1 MNTGFLKFDCDIEMQ
16 AGIFNTSNSNLW
28 TKLQRVFAQE
38 IRDEYAKMRQA
49 KFTEENL
56 MKYLYGEQISQ
67 IPQRNYNL
75 DMQNKYL
82 NFGNQFLHA
91 CHGNGYSHMK
101 RWVRERLFFLDT
113 LLDYTVSSADYITIR
128 ANKQGSVY
136 LDIQTYVPM
145 YARIKWRDEANN
157 TGTQIKKIN
166 RGETVRFNYVMPTAT
181 DQEVLVYGG
190 RYLKDVGDLTN
201 LQPTTLLISKAP
213 KLTRLICTNNPNLIN
228 TDLSNCTML
237 QEIDLHGCTML
248 GGGIGSTPTLN
259 VQKCTNLRRINIY
272 DTQLTAI
279 YTNTSGGNIQEINY
293 PFTVQTVQIH
303 NQPNL
308 KSIGIPVH
316 FINNG
321 NPSNRF
327 ATSLVS
333 VDIAN
338 CTNLTSMVKNY
349 YEVNGEP
356 VPVPTFLGVSSAQS
370 FKISNSLTHL
380 EQIDLSYCA
389 NLRSLSISDFYN
401 LTEINFD
408 DICAWDA
415 KYSNLSEISI
425 NNCPYVETITFNQNT
440 IDGTNSLGVAFA
452 YGMTLDLSNLL
463 NLKHIRSNVGV
474 KGLQKLIVPPTVRS
488 LVFDYPEDTRYS
500 QQLSD
505 IHSIWSVDAMY
516 AHQDDGYTGID
527 LRGMDTITDFSMGSL
542 ASIDKADNLNIK
554 ITNTF
559 PYFNYFRNTDF
570 FKPTGTVDISDYTGS
585 LAYLF
590 KGIDMEKLDI
600 VCNKQLT
607 QTDARYMFAYASCNN
622 DETITSLFSKMQ
634 NITDLSYMFYNA
646 YITKAPLLPLSTTDC
661 RYMFY
666 NCPTMT
672 ETPANWLQDYP
683 LTPQSDYCY
692 TGCVNIR
699 MIDGQPDTLDSI
711 PSAWGGFGR
720 SNKSYSGY
728 EIHAENT
735 LEREIDT
742 AIASGLTLMNVAP
755 EYGTTPVMTNDQSS
769 FAINEGIDSNILISE
784 GEYETA
790 VLKGYSLTNLAK
802 EKGETQEFERLTEQ
816 FEMTDGLDLGVEVVD
831 GEFVEAKFHG
841 NTLHNIVVED
851 GKTSP
856 IANVKQTFDIDNNIE
871 EGVMV
876 ADGEYVSMT
885 IKGNT
890 LTNVVPAQGTT
901 TEMTLNKSMNELP
914 DLSPIITNNDEIAEG
929 SVYGQ
934 TFKNLVGKYGQT
946 DIVEIMGAVNVKDV
960 VNEGIF
966 TSDGKMEKAVVKGTS
981 LVNLIN
987 GDFPYSSNFPIDYK
1001 GAFKTS
1007 TKYTILL
1014 DVTGAESDNVIGF
1027 VTNGGGGG
1035 WDSGNIWYNNGK
1047 NVYTITT
1054 SGNDT
1059 GVVFRIRGNR
1069 GTVVNSLVI
1078 LEGDYYEQGMNGEIK
1093 PFAGIGSVVSP
1104 KIVTQNQNLYWT
1116 ENKTIETRDSSITY
1130 TDGTVTF
1137 GENNFSGYTCVDLN
1151 GEHKIEGYD
1160 MDEMQNWYINNDKRL
1175 GLGAGEYVLAC
1186 SRKWIADEQGNG
1198 DKVSVFVVYD
1208 DLRKGIGL
1216 YSTKGQSM
1224 DDQYFI
1230 NFTVTDDIRGLFV
1243 MVWYGGSRKEAT
1255 LGNITLM
1262 KKQDFESINKTPIPS
1277 YRTIITT
1284 PSDLVLHSGVSANG
1298 TVIND
1303 TLDLNT
1309 GTVTKYYDMWDFATW
1324 IKANRGQSGWAVNDS
1339 KTHLTRQWNMEN
1351 THPSGTVYGGQGGW
1365 SAIIGD
1371 KFNVVYGNGM
1381 NGDTFAKADFSIGW
1395 FNKYAYTAIKA
1406 SIFSSEAVDMETGT
1420 ILDRSLCDKQ
1430 FIQYFEENPAIIG
1443 LPLQN
1448 PIIEQVDLSE
1458 QPKPCSYK
1466 DGYIT
1471 TLSNQIAPTL
1481 SCTIPTTNHFTT
1493 SQINPN
1499 TRYTLTFD
1507 GTATSANVGGT
1518 TVENPTSPMIVTSG
1532 SEQNVEVYGEGIENI
1547 TVLHGDVT
1555 DREYGYVNDIQS
1567 VSFNQITTENIKDEC
1582 RGRTFKPINTDF
1594 TGTISEDNTIFVKG
1608 AAWAYKGDVN
1618 LGFFYQPRALV
1629 LIECDVEMLEEN
1641 HMCSFTISGNANKSN
1656 GFVPLNS
1663 DTAFLAIS
1671 NNSGIPNNLHYVCKT
1686 GHVCCVGYYNGST
1699 SSNFSFSVHTGYGAC
1714 VSAWTGDVTG
1724 YVACGNSGVTISNL
1738 RIVVLEE
1745 NVNNVNN
1752 LRSGD
1757 GQTITWTGDMN
1768 MKYERAISTLEHP
1781 ITLCSTPN
1789 GVCDTY
1795 DLVNQTFTKRIGH
1808 FRFDETFA
1816 SSWRIH
1822 VREDGSTWFRRELAT
1837 GKPHYQNLI
1846 DDYGFP
1852 KDLTKSNGI
1861 ATIQI
1866 GSFLGDVHSGKTL
1879 TSPILIGESYFGNYY
1894 IGVAV
1899 PQTLSTDEEVNAW
1912 LKENP
1917 IDICYETSL
1926 VETEQ
1931 VSISN
1936 VPHLYPNGYV
1946 HIGVDNIVP
1955 KLTMKGKSCN
1965 TFICDG
1971 LERDTVYTLRYD
1983 GEVTSGNIGGRQSTF
1998 ASNSL
2003 VTTGTTNIIQ
2013 LDGEPS
2019 NVMMF
2024 KGDVRDQTINYFTGS
2039 KEIKNYTLVT
2049 NGGCRFGKGGR
2060 R

>member
-91 CHGNGYSHMK
+91 LHGNGYSHMK

-145 YARIKWRDEANN
+145 YARVKWRDEANN

-415 KYSNLSEISI
+415 RYSNLSEISI

-440 IDGTNSLGVAFA
+440 IDETNSLGVAFA

-505 IHSIWSVDAMY
+505 IHSIWSIDAMY

-600 VCNKQLT
+600 VCDKQLT
-607 QTDARYMFAYASCNN
+607 QTDAKYMFAYASCNN
-622 DETITSLFSKMQ
+622 DETITSLFNKMQ
-634 NITDLSYMFYNA
+634 NITNLSYMFYNA
-646 YITKAPLLPLSTTDC
+646 YITKAPSLPLSTTDC

-666 NCPTMT
+666 NCSTMT

-802 EKGETQEFERLTEQ
+802 DKGETQEFERLTEQ

-856 IANVKQTFDIDNNIE
+856 ITNVKQTFDIDNNIE
-871 EGVMV
+871 EGVTV

-890 LTNVVPAQGTT
+890 LTNIVPQC
-901 TEMTLNKSMNELP
+901 
-914 DLSPIITNNDEIAEG
+914 
-929 SVYGQ
+929 
-934 TFKNLVGKYGQT
+934 GQT
-946 DIVEIMGAVNVKDV
+946 DVVEITGTVNVKDLV
-960 VNEGIF
+960 SSDIVTCDGEMETTIVKGRMTVNYATIEYWGGHNVQVNQENGIF
-966 TSDGKMEKAVVKGTS
+966 SAYGSWGSFGFLVPTIVGKKYFVSVKS
-981 LVNLIN
+981 LDTDAHN
-987 GDFPYSSNFPIDYK
+987 
-1001 GAFKTS
+1001 
-1007 TKYTILL
+1007 KYIIAKEN
-1014 DVTGAESDNVIGF
+1014 DVSGAEIAKFSAITDKYMIFTATTTTTF
-1027 VTNGGGGG
+1027 V
-1035 WDSGNIWYNNGK
+1035 
-1047 NVYTITT
+1047 
-1054 SGNDT
+1054 
-1059 GVVFRIRGNR
+1059 GNR
-1069 GTVVNSLVI
+1069 TTISDYNHIIDTPFISEYQ
-1078 LEGDYYEQGMNGEIK
+1078 EGMETWEFNYFE
-1093 PFAGIGSVVSP
+1093 GIGSVVSP
-1104 KIVTQNQNLYWT
+1104 KIVTQNKNLFHDGILKSA
-1116 ENKTIETRDSSITY
+1116 NKTIINGNECYIVAPGSTLLNSSFVIENFNFLSNTQYVFSFEYENPNGLTWANFRFTY
-1130 TDGTVTF
+1130 TDGSETTVGGIF
-1137 GENNFSGYTCVDLN
+1137 GNEKFVTISTANKTIKNAFISCG
-1151 GEHKIEGYD
+1151 
-1160 MDEMQNWYINNDKRL
+1160 
-1175 GLGAGEYVLAC
+1175 
-1186 SRKWIADEQGNG
+1186 GNG
-1198 DKVSVFVVYD
+1198 DSCFYVKNVQIEVGTEVTSYEPY
-1208 DLRKGIGL
+1208 K
-1216 YSTKGQSM
+1216 ST
-1224 DDQYFI
+1224 
-1230 NFTVTDDIRGLFV
+1230 T
-1243 MVWYGGSRKEAT
+1243 
-1255 LGNITLM
+1255 
-1262 KKQDFESINKTPIPS
+1262 
-1277 YRTIITT
+1277 ITT
-1284 PSDLVLHSGVSANG
+1284 PSDLVLRQVSSTAY
-1298 TVIND
+1298 D
-1303 TLDLNT
+1303 ELDLNT
-1309 GTVTKYYDMWDFATW
+1309 GTYTQRVGEFKPTANQINGHSYNESGGYYTCRVYWHNIPNIYTRGNKTVGLFNVLKEKWDYTAGGYWYSHGIDGAYYLSIPNATTLEE
-1324 IKANRGQSGWAVNDS
+1324 A
-1339 KTHLTRQWNMEN
+1339 RQWCIDN
-1351 THPSGTVYGGQGGW
+1351 
-1365 SAIIGD
+1365 D
-1371 KFNVVYGNGM
+1371 L
-1381 NGDTFAKADFSIGW
+1381 
-1395 FNKYAYTAIKA
+1395 
-1406 SIFSSEAVDMETGT
+1406 T
-1420 ILDRSLCDKQ
+1420 ILYELKEPVIKQ
-1430 FIQYFEENPAIIG
+1430 LE
-1443 LPLQN
+1443 LP
-1448 PIIEQVDLSE
+1448 
-1458 QPKPCSYK
+1458 QPYSYK

-1471 TLSNQIAPTL
+1471 TSSEQLSPIL
-1481 SCTIPTTNHFTT
+1481 SCTIPTSNYFPTPQME
-1493 SQINPN
+1493 SN
-1499 TRYTLTFD
+1499 TQYTLYFD
-1507 GTATSANVGGT
+1507 NEVSSVNVGGNEVT
-1518 TVENPTSPMIVTSG
+1518 SPTSPMIVTSG
-1532 SEQNVEVYGEGIENI
+1532 SQKKVK
-1547 TVLHGDVT
+1547 
-1555 DREYGYVNDIQS
+1555 
-1567 VSFNQITTENIKDEC
+1567 FN
-1582 RGRTFKPINTDF
+1582 
-1594 TGTISEDNTIFVKG
+1594 
-1608 AAWAYKGDVN
+1608 
-1618 LGFFYQPRALV
+1618 
-1629 LIECDVEMLEEN
+1629 
-1641 HMCSFTISGNANKSN
+1641 
-1656 GFVPLNS
+1656 
-1663 DTAFLAIS
+1663 
-1671 NNSGIPNNLHYVCKT
+1671 
-1686 GHVCCVGYYNGST
+1686 
-1699 SSNFSFSVHTGYGAC
+1699 
-1714 VSAWTGDVTG
+1714 
-1724 YVACGNSGVTISNL
+1724 
-1738 RIVVLEE
+1738 
-1745 NVNNVNN
+1745 
-1752 LRSGD
+1752 
-1757 GQTITWTGDMN
+1757 
-1768 MKYERAISTLEHP
+1768 
-1781 ITLCSTPN
+1781 
-1789 GVCDTY
+1789 
-1795 DLVNQTFTKRIGH
+1795 
-1808 FRFDETFA
+1808 
-1816 SSWRIH
+1816 
-1822 VREDGSTWFRRELAT
+1822 
-1837 GKPHYQNLI
+1837 
-1846 DDYGFP
+1846 
-1852 KDLTKSNGI
+1852 
-1861 ATIQI
+1861 
-1866 GSFLGDVHSGKTL
+1866 
-1879 TSPILIGESYFGNYY
+1879 
-1894 IGVAV
+1894 
-1899 PQTLSTDEEVNAW
+1899 
-1912 LKENP
+1912 
-1917 IDICYETSL
+1917 
-1926 VETEQ
+1926 
-1931 VSISN
+1931 
-1936 VPHLYPNGYV
+1936 
-1946 HIGVDNIVP
+1946 
-1955 KLTMKGKSCN
+1955 
-1965 TFICDG
+1965 
-1971 LERDTVYTLRYD
+1971 
-1983 GEVTSGNIGGRQSTF
+1983 
-1998 ASNSL
+1998 
-2003 VTTGTTNIIQ
+2003 
-2013 LDGEPS
+2013 GEPT

-2039 KEIKNYTLVT
+2039 KEIKNYILVT

>member
-91 CHGNGYSHMK
+91 LHGNGYSHMK

-228 TDLSNCTML
+228 TDLSSCTML
-237 QEIDLHGCTML
+237 QEIDLHGCTQL

-316 FINNG
+316 FIDNG

-349 YEVNGEP
+349 YEINGEP

-415 KYSNLSEISI
+415 RYSNLSEISI

-440 IDGTNSLGVAFA
+440 VDGANSLGVAFA

-505 IHSIWSVDAMY
+505 IHSIWSIDAMY

-600 VCNKQLT
+600 VCDKQLT
-607 QTDARYMFAYASCNN
+607 QTDAKYMFAYASCNN

-856 IANVKQTFDIDNNIE
+856 ITNVTQTFDVDNNIE

-876 ADGEYVSMT
+876 ADGDYVSMT

-890 LTNVVPAQGTT
+890 LTNIVPQ
-901 TEMTLNKSMNELP
+901 N
-914 DLSPIITNNDEIAEG
+914 
-929 SVYGQ
+929 
-934 TFKNLVGKYGQT
+934 GQT
-946 DIVEIMGAVNVKDV
+946 DVVEITGTVNVNDLV
-960 VNEGIF
+960 SEDII
-966 TSDGKMEKAVVKGTS
+966 TCDGEMEKAIIKGQ
-981 LVNLIN
+981 
-987 GDFPYSSNFPIDYK
+987 
-1001 GAFKTS
+1001 
-1007 TKYTILL
+1007 TKYRDI
-1014 DVTGAESDNVIGF
+1014 DTGEFLETFEKGRNLELVSVRMPVLT
-1027 VTNGGGGG
+1027 VTNGNLLILSPNTLEMGSISGTTGGVVQ
-1035 WDSGNIWYNNGK
+1035 GNTRCHTTNIKVSQKDDLFLKRINCNYQVAVRYYYGDTLVNKSLNNNGSFIVDGNLK
-1047 NVYTITT
+1047 VNGGEDYDSIKLIFAKSDNSILTIEEVAKQQIMLVPNNNYTTYEPHKTNILTVNEEVTLRGVGEVKDELNLMTGELTQRMGEVVLDGTQKRLFYQNWGNYAKSRFEVDGVKQVT
-1054 SGNDT
+1054 SG
-1059 GVVFRIRGNR
+1059 
-1069 GTVVNSLVI
+1069 
-1078 LEGDYYEQGMNGEIK
+1078 YENVPLLSDRLKPYGYWGEVDK
-1093 PFAGIGSVVSP
+1093 GEYFF
-1104 KIVTQNQNLYWT
+1104 TT
-1116 ENKTIETRDSSITY
+1116 ENAVDIVHSRDTNIVDWLKNNPTTIIYPLITESIKT
-1130 TDGTVTF
+1130 
-1137 GENNFSGYTCVDLN
+1137 VDLT
-1151 GEHKIEGYD
+1151 IVAQD
-1160 MDEMQNWYINNDKRL
+1160 NNN
-1175 GLGAGEYVLAC
+1175 V
-1186 SRKWIADEQGNG
+1186 
-1198 DKVSVFVVYD
+1198 
-1208 DLRKGIGL
+1208 
-1216 YSTKGQSM
+1216 
-1224 DDQYFI
+1224 
-1230 NFTVTDDIRGLFV
+1230 
-1243 MVWYGGSRKEAT
+1243 
-1255 LGNITLM
+1255 
-1262 KKQDFESINKTPIPS
+1262 ES
-1277 YRTIITT
+1277 
-1284 PSDLVLHSGVSANG
+1284 LH
-1298 TVIND
+1298 
-1303 TLDLNT
+1303 
-1309 GTVTKYYDMWDFATW
+1309 
-1324 IKANRGQSGWAVNDS
+1324 
-1339 KTHLTRQWNMEN
+1339 
-1351 THPSGTVYGGQGGW
+1351 
-1365 SAIIGD
+1365 
-1371 KFNVVYGNGM
+1371 
-1381 NGDTFAKADFSIGW
+1381 
-1395 FNKYAYTAIKA
+1395 
-1406 SIFSSEAVDMETGT
+1406 
-1420 ILDRSLCDKQ
+1420 
-1430 FIQYFEENPAIIG
+1430 
-1443 LPLQN
+1443 
-1448 PIIEQVDLSE
+1448 
-1458 QPKPCSYK
+1458 SYK

-1471 TLSNQIAPTL
+1471 TSSEQLSPTL
-1481 SCTIPTTNHFTT
+1481 SCVIPTSNYFPTPQME
-1493 SQINPN
+1493 SN
-1499 TRYTLTFD
+1499 TQYTLYFD
-1507 GTATSANVGGT
+1507 NEVSSVNVGGNEVT
-1518 TVENPTSPMIVTSG
+1518 SPTSPMIVTSG
-1532 SEQNVEVYGEGIENI
+1532 TQKNVK
-1547 TVLHGDVT
+1547 
-1555 DREYGYVNDIQS
+1555 
-1567 VSFNQITTENIKDEC
+1567 FN
-1582 RGRTFKPINTDF
+1582 
-1594 TGTISEDNTIFVKG
+1594 
-1608 AAWAYKGDVN
+1608 
-1618 LGFFYQPRALV
+1618 
-1629 LIECDVEMLEEN
+1629 
-1641 HMCSFTISGNANKSN
+1641 
-1656 GFVPLNS
+1656 
-1663 DTAFLAIS
+1663 
-1671 NNSGIPNNLHYVCKT
+1671 
-1686 GHVCCVGYYNGST
+1686 
-1699 SSNFSFSVHTGYGAC
+1699 
-1714 VSAWTGDVTG
+1714 
-1724 YVACGNSGVTISNL
+1724 
-1738 RIVVLEE
+1738 
-1745 NVNNVNN
+1745 
-1752 LRSGD
+1752 
-1757 GQTITWTGDMN
+1757 
-1768 MKYERAISTLEHP
+1768 
-1781 ITLCSTPN
+1781 
-1789 GVCDTY
+1789 
-1795 DLVNQTFTKRIGH
+1795 
-1808 FRFDETFA
+1808 
-1816 SSWRIH
+1816 
-1822 VREDGSTWFRRELAT
+1822 
-1837 GKPHYQNLI
+1837 
-1846 DDYGFP
+1846 
-1852 KDLTKSNGI
+1852 
-1861 ATIQI
+1861 
-1866 GSFLGDVHSGKTL
+1866 
-1879 TSPILIGESYFGNYY
+1879 
-1894 IGVAV
+1894 
-1899 PQTLSTDEEVNAW
+1899 
-1912 LKENP
+1912 
-1917 IDICYETSL
+1917 
-1926 VETEQ
+1926 
-1931 VSISN
+1931 
-1936 VPHLYPNGYV
+1936 
-1946 HIGVDNIVP
+1946 
-1955 KLTMKGKSCN
+1955 
-1965 TFICDG
+1965 
-1971 LERDTVYTLRYD
+1971 
-1983 GEVTSGNIGGRQSTF
+1983 
-1998 ASNSL
+1998 
-2003 VTTGTTNIIQ
+2003 
-2013 LDGEPS
+2013 GEPS

-2049 NGGCRFGKGGR
+2049 NGKCRFGKGGR

>member
-28 TKLQRVFAQE
+28 TKLQRVFDAE
-38 IRDEYAKMRQA
+38 IKAEYAKMRQA

-91 CHGNGYSHMK
+91 LHGNGYSHMK

-145 YARIKWRDEANN
+145 YARVKWRDEANN

-228 TDLSNCTML
+228 TDLSSCTML

-349 YEVNGEP
+349 YEVNGKP

-440 IDGTNSLGVAFA
+440 VDGANSLGVAFA

-488 LVFDYPEDTRYS
+488 LVFDYPQDTRYS

-505 IHSIWSVDAMY
+505 IHSIWSIDAFY
-516 AHQDDGYTGID
+516 AHQDDDYTGID

-600 VCNKQLT
+600 VCDKQLT
-607 QTDARYMFAYASCNN
+607 QTDAKYMFAYASCNN

-914 DLSPIITNNDEIAEG
+914 DLSPIITDNDEIAEG
-929 SVYGQ
+929 SIHGQ
-934 TFKNLVGKYGQT
+934 TFKNLVGRYGQT
-946 DIVEIMGAVNVKDV
+946 DVVEIMGAVNVKDV
-960 VNEGIF
+960 INEGIF
-966 TSDGKMEKAVVKGTS
+966 TSDGEMEKAVVKGGS
-981 LVNLIN
+981 IVNLIN

-1027 VTNGGGGG
+1027 VANGGGGG
-1035 WDSGNIWYNNGK
+1035 WDGGNIWYNNGK

-1093 PFAGIGSVVSP
+1093 PFTGIGSVVSP
-1104 KIVTQNQNLYWT
+1104 KIYVYSNIRSTYGEITNFKGYSVGYG
-1116 ENKTIETRDSSITY
+1116 NK
-1130 TDGTVTF
+1130 
-1137 GENNFSGYTCVDLN
+1137 
-1151 GEHKIEGYD
+1151 
-1160 MDEMQNWYINNDKRL
+1160 ND
-1175 GLGAGEYVLAC
+1175 
-1186 SRKWIADEQGNG
+1186 GNG
-1198 DKVSVFVVYD
+1198 NVHPYPTSNGLYFKIGKGVKGFVVEWEKDNASKNNCRTMLSVTPQSTGNLDGEALLFGTNFYD
-1208 DLRKGIGL
+1208 SNMTGELIIKPHRWERDLTNYEGHYLVVSFRDMIPNRL
-1216 YSTKGQSM
+1216 YVKPIM
-1224 DDQYFI
+1224 DRPLD
-1230 NFTVTDDIRGLFV
+1230 VTDEDVVFNSCTVI
-1243 MVWYGGSRKEAT
+1243 A
-1255 LGNITLM
+1255 
-1262 KKQDFESINKTPIPS
+1262 
-1277 YRTIITT
+1277 T
-1284 PSDLVLHSGVSANG
+1284 PSDLVLRGVGS
-1298 TVIND
+1298 TCD
-1303 TLDLNT
+1303 ELDLNT
-1309 GTVTKYYDMWDFATW
+1309 GVLTRKVKTMMVNLNERIALGLM
-1324 IKANRGQSGWAVNDS
+1324 NGGLHSGYRCFSAVNMSIDGL
-1339 KTHLTRQWNMEN
+1339 KCAY
-1351 THPSGTVYGGQGGW
+1351 PFVSGYDLWWDKLNSEHKVVLA
-1365 SAIIGD
+1365 SAMS
-1371 KFNVVYGNGM
+1371 N
-1381 NGDTFAKADFSIGW
+1381 
-1395 FNKYAYTAIKA
+1395 
-1406 SIFSSEAVDMETGT
+1406 T
-1420 ILDRSLCDKQ
+1420 ILGIKESVFSEETKTYLRNNGTNKITDQTVLNEILSKLPYKE
-1430 FIQYFEENPAIIG
+1430 FELLYYVNNSITT
-1443 LPLQN
+1443 
-1448 PIIEQVDLSE
+1448 EQVDLSE

-1499 TRYTLTFD
+1499 TRCTLTFD

-1567 VSFNQITTENIKDEC
+1567 VSFNQITTANMEDEC
-1582 RGRTFKPINTDF
+1582 YGKTFKPISTGF
-1594 TGTISEDNTIFVKG
+1594 TGTIGKDNSIFVKG
-1608 AAWAYKGDVN
+1608 GAWAYNGDVD

-1629 LIECDVEMLEEN
+1629 LIECDVEMSEEN
-1641 HMCSFTISGNANKSN
+1641 HMCSFTISGNANKTN

-1671 NNSGIPNNLHYVCKT
+1671 NNSGIANNLHYVCKT

-1699 SSNFSFSVHTGYGAC
+1699 SSNFSFSVHTGNGAC

-1745 NVNNVNN
+1745 NVNNANN
-1752 LRSGD
+1752 LRSND

-1768 MKYERAISTLEHP
+1768 TKYERTISTLEHP

-1822 VREDGSTWFRRELAT
+1822 VREDGSTWFRREHAT

-1846 DDYGFP
+1846 DEHGFP
-1852 KDLTKSNGI
+1852 SQLRDTNAISTIKLGI
-1861 ATIQI
+1861 Y
-1866 GSFLGDVHSGKTL
+1866 SGAEETAKGA
-1879 TSPILIGESYFGNYY
+1879 TSPVLVGEGYFGNYF
-1894 IGVAV
+1894 IGVVV
-1899 PQTLSTDEEVNAW
+1899 PQTLRTNEEVNKW

-1917 IDICYETSL
+1917 IDIYYETSL

-1931 VSISN
+1931 VSISS

-1946 HIGVDNIVP
+1946 HIGADNIVP

-1965 TFICDG
+1965 TFICDE

-1983 GEVTSGNIGGRQSTF
+1983 GEVTSGNIGGKQSTF
-1998 ASNSL
+1998 TSNSL

-2013 LDGEPS
+2013 LDGEPT
-2019 NVMMF
+2019 NVMLF
-2024 KGDVRDQTINYFTGS
+2024 KGDVRNQTINYFTGS
-2039 KEIKNYTLVT
+2039 KEIKNYILVT

-2060 R
+2060 K

>member
-1 MNTGFLKFDCDIEMQ
+1 MQ

-28 TKLQRVFAQE
+28 TKLQRVFDAE
-38 IRDEYAKMRQA
+38 IKAEYAKMRQA

-91 CHGNGYSHMK
+91 LHGNGYSHMK

-228 TDLSNCTML
+228 TDLSSCTML

-349 YEVNGEP
+349 YEVNGKP

-505 IHSIWSVDAMY
+505 IHSIWSIDAMY

-600 VCNKQLT
+600 VCDKQLT

-929 SVYGQ
+929 SVHGQ

-946 DIVEIMGAVNVKDV
+946 DVVEIMGTVNVKDA
-960 VNEGIF
+960 VNEGNF
-966 TSDGKMEKAVVKGTS
+966 TSEGKMEKAIIKGHSLINLTS
-981 LVNLIN
+981 HRDETEIIFDRRYQGYSFTNDKLLGGLIN
-987 GDFPYSSNFPIDYK
+987 GELIYMSMEVNIHEINIETNSFYCW
-1001 GAFKTS
+1001 S
-1007 TKYTILL
+1007 T
-1014 DVTGAESDNVIGF
+1014 
-1027 VTNGGGGG
+1027 
-1035 WDSGNIWYNNGK
+1035 
-1047 NVYTITT
+1047 
-1054 SGNDT
+1054 
-1059 GVVFRIRGNR
+1059 RGNAGYINYVKTFNELKELPKNQWVR
-1069 GTVVNSLVI
+1069 ISTIRTVSEIESLENYS
-1078 LEGDYYEQGMNGEIK
+1078 LYFGLNGEHPTTAGEQIARVSFRNPIWMNLTK
-1093 PFAGIGSVVSP
+1093 IFGKGKEPSISECDTIPYFTGIGSVVSP
-1104 KIVTQNQNLYWT
+1104 TVITQNQNLYWT
-1116 ENKTIETRDSSITY
+1116 ENKTIETRGSSITY

-1151 GEHKIEGYD
+1151 GEHKIEGYN
-1160 MDEMQNWYINNDKRL
+1160 MDGMQNWYINNDKRL
-1175 GLGAGEYVLAC
+1175 GLGAGEYALAC
-1186 SRKWIADEQGNG
+1186 SRKWIADEQNNGN
-1198 DKVSVFVVYD
+1198 KVSVFVVYD
-1208 DLRKGIGL
+1208 DLRKEIGL
-1216 YSTKGQSM
+1216 YSAKGQSV
-1224 DDQYFI
+1224 DDKYFI

-1277 YRTIITT
+1277 YRTTVAT
-1284 PSDLVLHSGVSANG
+1284 PSDLVLRSVSS
-1298 TVIND
+1298 VCD
-1303 TLDLNT
+1303 ELDLNT
-1309 GTVTKYYDMWDFATW
+1309 GTYTQKVGLFKPTAEQINNHSYNQDGGYYTCRIYWHNIPNIRKRGNKTVGLFNALNEKWNFTTGGYWYSHGIDGAYYLSIPNATTLEE
-1324 IKANRGQSGWAVNDS
+1324 A
-1339 KTHLTRQWNMEN
+1339 RQWCIDN
-1351 THPSGTVYGGQGGW
+1351 
-1365 SAIIGD
+1365 D
-1371 KFNVVYGNGM
+1371 L
-1381 NGDTFAKADFSIGW
+1381 
-1395 FNKYAYTAIKA
+1395 
-1406 SIFSSEAVDMETGT
+1406 T
-1420 ILDRSLCDKQ
+1420 ILYEL
-1430 FIQYFEENPAIIG
+1430 ETPV
-1443 LPLQN
+1443 
-1448 PIIEQVDLSE
+1448 IEQVELP
-1458 QPKPCSYK
+1458 QPYSYK

-1471 TLSNQIAPTL
+1471 TSSQQLAPTL
-1481 SCTIPTTNHFTT
+1481 SCTIPTTNRFTT

-1499 TRYTLTFD
+1499 TRCTLTFD

-1547 TVLHGDVT
+1547 TVLHGDAT
-1555 DREYGYVNDIQS
+1555 DREYDYVNDIQS

-1629 LIECDVEMLEEN
+1629 LIECDVEMSEEN

-1656 GFVPLNS
+1656 GFVPLNN

-1768 MKYERAISTLEHP
+1768 MKYERTISTLEQP

-1795 DLVNQTFTKRIGH
+1795 DPVNQTFTKRIGH

-1822 VREDGSTWFRRELAT
+1822 VRDDGSTWFRREHAT

-1846 DDYGFP
+1846 DEHGFP
-1852 KDLTKSNGI
+1852 SQLRDTNAISTIKLGI
-1861 ATIQI
+1861 Y
-1866 GSFLGDVHSGKTL
+1866 SGVEETAKGA
-1879 TSPILIGESYFGNYY
+1879 TSPVLVGEGYFGNYF
-1894 IGVAV
+1894 IGVVV
-1899 PQTLSTDEEVNAW
+1899 PQTLRTNEEVNKW

-1917 IDICYETSL
+1917 IDIYYETSL

-1946 HIGVDNIVP
+1946 HIGADNIVP

-1965 TFICDG
+1965 TFICDE
-1971 LERDTVYTLRYD
+1971 LERDTVYTLRYN
-1983 GEVTSGNIGGRQSTF
+1983 GEVTSGNIGGKQSTF
-1998 ASNSL
+1998 TSNSL